1 MAGTRTRARTAG
13 IGPAG
18 CGRPRRGRCP
28 RSRSPAQGD
37 TDVGPRTCGS
47 IRGGR
52 ADRVRRTRM
61 RAWIHRVGADT
72 PASWASRSSL
82 PRTLP
87 PPAGCGGVEEQG
99 GPRFSWTKARWV
111 RTTTRLPGRA
121 WWALGKAV
129 PARQE
134 AAVAGPPGGR
144 RGRLAEESVQSAAG
158 KGGEEAFEA
167 AGVAREAPA
176 AGTEGDQAVPA
187 ANMPNQA
194 VLTGACVASRPR
206 ARGARD
212 RAAASGAPMSA
223 DASPSPTAAECRR
236 PPARG
241 RRRGAGRRSD
251 VAVPDR

>member
-1 MAGTRTRARTAG
+1 MGPDDDPAART
-13 IGPAG
+13 
-18 CGRPRRGRCP
+18 GR
-28 RSRSPAQGD
+28 
-37 TDVGPRTCGS
+37 
-47 IRGGR
+47 
-52 ADRVRRTRM
+52 
-61 RAWIHRVGADT
+61 
-72 PASWASRSSL
+72 
-82 PRTLP
+82 
-87 PPAGCGGVEEQG
+87 
-99 GPRFSWTKARWV
+99 
-111 RTTTRLPGRA
+111 
-121 WWALGKAV
+121 WALGKAV

-134 AAVAGPPGGR
+134 AAVAGSTGSR
-144 RGRLAEESVQSAAG
+144 RGRLAEEPAQPAAG